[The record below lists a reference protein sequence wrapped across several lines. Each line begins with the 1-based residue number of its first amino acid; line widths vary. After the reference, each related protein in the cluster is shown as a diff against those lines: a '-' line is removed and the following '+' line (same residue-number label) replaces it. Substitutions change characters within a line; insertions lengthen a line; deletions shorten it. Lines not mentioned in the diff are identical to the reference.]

1 MGYKVLGFVVWQ
13 GSKLYLR
20 RRLSG
25 PKRKIVLAGLAGLAA
40 VAVGGVVAVGQRQQS
55 AA

>member
-13 GSKLYLR
+13 GSRLYLR

-25 PKRKIVLAGLAGLAA
+25 TKRKIVMAGLAA
-40 VAVGGVVAVGQRQQS
+40 AVVGGVVAASQRDSSS
-55 AA
+55 A

>member
-25 PKRKIVLAGLAGLAA
+25 PKRKIVLAGLAA